1 MSLLIS
7 FKGWNKIISAA
18 ARMIFS
24 QLVTGCQSSEH
35 LISCWMPHLL
45 FERHLKLFANSSEAF
60 WRKIS
65 HLLVFGL
72 ATFLW
77 LLIRFPTNLQVF
89 LDIIYCG
96 TKAQQLFQ
104 IYFFQRF
111 LCLYYF
117 ISLFVCFHFCFEFW
131 TRFGV
136 TRVRLDRGFVIYHLF
151 W

>member
-45 FERHLKLFANSSEAF
+45 FESHLKLFANSSEAF

-104 IYFFQRF
+104 IYFFQRLF
-111 LCLYYF
+111 VFIYLVVFYF
-117 ISLFVCFHFCFEFW
+117 ISFLCLFVCF
-131 TRFGV
+131 RFG
-136 TRVRLDRGFVIYHLF
+136 LNFDRDLGLPE
-151 W
+151 